1 MCAREKEVCLSI
13 CLSTRVVGCTPP
25 PAQDFLLP
33 QHLIGVIPRPEQSL
47 VHQEFT
53 DMSNTHVCL
62 LTSEQVGFLQH
73 HFRMMG
79 SHTEKG
85 ILEALIQTVYLS
97 GEQPFSA

>member
-1 MCAREKEVCLSI
+1 
-13 CLSTRVVGCTPP
+13 
-25 PAQDFLLP
+25 
-33 QHLIGVIPRPEQSL
+33 
-47 VHQEFT
+47 
-53 DMSNTHVCL
+53 MSNTHVCL